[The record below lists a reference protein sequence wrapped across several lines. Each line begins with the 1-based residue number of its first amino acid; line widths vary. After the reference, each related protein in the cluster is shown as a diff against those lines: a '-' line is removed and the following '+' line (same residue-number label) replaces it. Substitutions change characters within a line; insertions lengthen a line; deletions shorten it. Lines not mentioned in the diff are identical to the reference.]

1 MKKYRWIQ
9 IEGDTQ
15 TFDFEEMENET
26 EDDDDDDGGFNHN
39 GDDDNDDDG
48 DVETE
53 DDDHDDGSD
62 DEGNFVDGVTAN
74 GDVSNIKHLI
84 CETRWYFLKHKTL
97 QVGEEITF
105 TFCTATSERN
115 DCTVLYEA
123 RVLWTLYLITFSRI
137 STQLTEIHVGGATLQ
152 TWQGTRSLRT
162 LTVRRKVDGW

>member
-137 STQLTEIHVGGATLQ
+137 SIQLTEIHVGGATLQ

>member
-15 TFDFEEMENET
+15 TFDFEGMEKET

-39 GDDDNDDDG
+39 ADDDNDDDG
-48 DVETE
+48 DVEIE
-53 DDDHDDGSD
+53 DDDDDGSD

-115 DCTVLYEA
+115 NCTVLYEA

>member
-26 EDDDDDDGGFNHN
+26 EDDDDDGGGFNHN
-39 GDDDNDDDG
+39 GDDDNDDG
-48 DVETE
+48 DVEIE
-53 DDDHDDGSD
+53 DDDNDDGSD

-84 CETRWYFLKHKTL
+84 CETRWCFLKHKTL

-105 TFCTATSERN
+105 TFCTAPSERN

-123 RVLWTLYLITFSRI
+123 RVLWTLYLITFTRI